1 MERIQRVVGALWLGS
16 AFFLM
21 LTSSAVFRVAPT
33 PGAAGDVVGAM
44 LTRWHYVAL
53 GAPLVLF
60 FVELRRLRPVILI
73 VLFGAILLAAS
84 QSFVDLRIRQI
95 RLSSPVPISSLQE
108 NSPLRRQFGALHGT
122 SMALLLLQGIAA
134 AIFVLSR
141 ARREPRVLTE
151 WDRAEA
157 LPASPAVMP
166 PPATETHEDWQPM
179 APGEVTPPESFAPV
193 AGYQPPAPAEEEGP
207 ADAPPPSDAPS
218 APYAQ
223 GREDP
228 ERRDN

>member
-1 MERIQRVVGALWLGS
+1 MERIQRVIGALWLGS

-21 LTSSAVFRVAPT
+21 LTSSAVFRVAPS

-60 FVELRRLRPVILI
+60 FVELRRLRPLILV

-108 NSPLRRQFGALHGT
+108 TSPLRRQFGALHGT

-141 ARREPRVLTE
+141 ARKEARAMTE
-151 WDRAEA
+151 WDAPAA
-157 LPASPAVMP
+157 LPAA
-166 PPATETHEDWQPM
+166 A
-179 APGEVTPPESFAPV
+179 AVTPPVERETYEESQAMANGDATPSESFAPV
-193 AGYQPPAPAEEEGP
+193 PEYEVP
-207 ADAPPPSDAPS
+207 ADVERKDEPQTPDVPPLARS
-218 APYAQ
+218 
-223 GREDP
+223 GEEP
-228 ERRDN
+228 ERRDD

>member
-1 MERIQRVVGALWLGS
+1 MERIQRVIGALWLGS

-21 LTSSAVFRVAPT
+21 LTSSAVFRVAPS

-60 FVELRRLRPVILI
+60 FVELRRLRPLILV

-108 NSPLRRQFGALHGT
+108 TSPLRRQFGALHGT

-141 ARREPRVLTE
+141 ARKETRAITE
-151 WDRAEA
+151 WDT
-157 LPASPAVMP
+157 PAVLSPA
-166 PPATETHEDWQPM
+166 PA
-179 APGEVTPPESFAPV
+179 VTPPIERETREEPQAMATGDATPYESFAPIREYEV
-193 AGYQPPAPAEEEGP
+193 PAEEEP
-207 ADAPPPSDAPS
+207 QDASQPSDAPS
-218 APYAQ
+218 APLA
-223 GREDP
+223 P
-228 ERRDN
+228 EGEEPKRGD